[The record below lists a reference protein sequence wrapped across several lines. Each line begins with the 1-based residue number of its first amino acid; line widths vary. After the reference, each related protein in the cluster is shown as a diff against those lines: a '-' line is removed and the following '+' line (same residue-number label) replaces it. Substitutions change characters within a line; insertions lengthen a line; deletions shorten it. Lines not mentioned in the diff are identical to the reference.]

1 MPEINVR
8 NNNINHTTDD
18 NLLWLRTKE
27 IARSYRES
35 GILTERQYEEFTNMT
50 DYADA
55 MKYIR
60 DIQVPDEM
68 LGKFC
73 VAYVGQDTT
82 NFNNAPVQVLPYAY
96 VEKRESG
103 DAMARAL
110 AARIDDMSADFA
122 NSGGMVLEN
131 GTDWPLVEFTNAAT
145 CYEAFSRALSA
156 RMADLDPVKDAEKIT
171 EMKSNISQM
180 QLFVQNYDR
189 VYGLDK
195 VRQNDAPQYDRHCDE
210 LTAVVNHS
218 GLFASNIEVVKK
230 YNFTDE
236 NGNLIPQFLKNG
248 ELDKEGRAAAILDL
262 TRGDVVRRRITSFGE
277 KIDTNAIEQELN
289 EEFLFKLYEIANAD
303 KIVQMAKENP
313 EVFTEPERRNEFMRD
328 LVTQGGDISNEA
340 YNAALDENEKSAF
353 GWCARLKMKLGTA
366 AEKIGNLWDK
376 VVKKNNDVDR
386 FANVRVSRTAANLR
400 QKRREMC
407 LRILKGFASG
417 FVASVLITTIA
428 TAAAATAG
436 ISMAASVAAI
446 GIVTAIG
453 MGVVQVN
460 RWRRR
465 QQDAGLPTDIRAFL
479 ADKRLV
485 TSLGVSAIA
494 VVAMCF
500 GAGGMA
506 DAAMALGYGA
516 LALGGT
522 KNAIESYR
530 DARDSRMSVAESI
543 AWAIANAGAVVG
555 GGLTG
560 RYVANVAID
569 AYNNANPE
577 NRLFQ
582 NATDRTVEHTNTTT
596 ETRTEYTADALDNAE
611 KIARMWY
618 RDNPDILQQRVDAI
632 NAYNAEHGTNIDP
645 YRAIMING
653 DAGGQTFDNMR
664 LHVNN
669 SHIDPNVN
677 DIYSHGHH
685 RVLTDAWGRANGF
698 THEELNAAARLFNP
712 DGSVNANGMNVVS
725 RLDGMVGESNTV
737 GYVDGRPVQT
747 DGYFK
752 PNDAAGWTT
761 YTDGRPAMV
770 ENTYE
775 TTETTYENVTDYTRA
790 RGDGMAAYGNY
801 NPRERRTKLRDRIGT
816 FWDRINN
823 EPPRR
828 DEPVTGKDDN
838 PFTPVAIEKPV
849 LEPVLEDKPLDEVIA
864 DDAPVTENPD
874 VNFDDVFVAPV
885 DAERDDEKPK
895 NNPFDLSPV
904 APIVK
909 EENREDVYTLDPE
922 NEPVIEPVLDDN
934 EKPVAVA
941 DDKILAL
948 TRPQAKSWKDLNE
961 RLKKV
966 RAKLDKGPQGSKAAK
981 LRAEES
987 KLTYL
992 INKLCNQVGHYDY
1005 AAIDRASKEALLRE
1019 DLNQK
1024 AALIEAGPGENA
1036 TKWDELDWRSEIAQ
1050 LDYKI
1055 QKKIEKFGEGIEAN
1069 ARADESR
1076 LLFPTPVPGIQR
1088 QKKNARG
1095 DMKLPSENEL
1105 HPHISEVIA
1114 EQSIAPVKVEQTEH
1128 KPTRAERRA
1137 AREAEKAKRKDA
1149 RRAEYEK
1156 MAASMP
1162 QKVERFN
1169 LVAALKRAIAKEVKN
1184 DRPERAYFVP
1194 ESLEKLVA
1202 NANLISEPI
1211 TTIRGI
1217 PVRLV
1222 DLGGNGNPIT
1232 QNREH
1237 PMVVVEMIQ
1246 TVVRDGL
1253 KDTDLIR
1260 VPFYLATG
1268 LENRAWRPTGHWYPL
1283 SNVQSNGDILVEE
1296 NYNTP
1301 ELLHIAAALD
1311 ERIGDIRNWRDDAL
1325 TQKRELAGRTGFVG
1339 GADAMQH
1346 VNPDK
1351 VKDMVCETIYDNH
1364 ALYNYSKSRAAVA
1377 HDWMENALA
1386 HIQSV
1391 DWAEHKRRIGAGI
1404 KKIGKRALSRFGFG
1418 NEDYEDEYEH

>member
-1 MPEINVR
+1 MPENNIR
-8 NNNINHTTDD
+8 NNSNIRRTTDD
-18 NLLWLRTKE
+18 NLVALAKN
-27 IARSYRES
+27 IARAYREI
-35 GILTERQYEEFTNMT
+35 GVLTEREYNAAMRANNLDAINDVIGDIPNMESEL
-50 DYADA
+50 
-55 MKYIR
+55 R
-60 DIQVPDEM
+60 
-68 LGKFC
+68 LRFC
-73 VAYVGQDTT
+73 KSFVGNDTE
-82 NFNNAPVQVLPYAY
+82 NFNGATPAILTYAY
-96 VEKRESG
+96 
-103 DAMARAL
+103 MATRDEDTPMAHAL

-122 NSGGMVLEN
+122 NSGGMVLET
-131 GTDWPLVEFTNAAT
+131 GTKWPLVDITNIADV
-145 CYEAFSRALSA
+145 YEGFSDALNA
-156 RMADLDPVKDAEKIT
+156 RIADLDAGADAEKIAQ
-171 EMKSNISQM
+171 MKSNLAQM
-180 QLFVQNYDR
+180 ETVIADYDR
-189 VYGLDK
+189 VWGLDK
-195 VRQNDAPQYDRHCDE
+195 VHDTEALEYGKRWDKLNDALNR
-210 LTAVVNHS
+210 A
-218 GLFASNIEVVKK
+218 GLFAATKDAVKK

-236 NGNLIPQFLKNG
+236 HGDVIPQILENG
-248 ELDKEGRAAAILDL
+248 ELDQEGRAAAILDL
-262 TRGDVVRRRITSFGE
+262 ARGDIARRRISTANKKLDANE
-277 KIDTNAIEQELN
+277 IEQELN
-289 EEFLFKLYEIANAD
+289 DEFLFKLYETANAD
-303 KIVQMAKENP
+303 KIVKMTQENP
-313 EVFTEPERRNEFMRD
+313 EVFTDPQRRNDFVREMMS
-328 LVTQGGDISNEA
+328 QGGDISDTA
-340 YNAALDENEKSAF
+340 YNAVLDSNANAVA
-353 GWCARLKMKLGTA
+353 GWAARLKAKLGTA
-366 AEKIGNLWDK
+366 ADNVGGLWNKIFN
-376 VVKKNNDVDR
+376 KNHDVDR
-386 FANVRVSRTAANLR
+386 LNNVRIAPQTIDKR
-400 QKRREMC
+400 QKRIELFKRV
-407 LRILKGFASG
+407 LKGFASG
-417 FVASVLITTIA
+417 FVASMIITTIA

-506 DAAMALGYGA
+506 DTAMALGYGA

-611 KIARMWY
+611 RIARMWY

-823 EPPRR
+823 ETPRR

-849 LEPVLEDKPLDEVIA
+849 LEPVLEDKPLDEVI
-864 DDAPVTENPD
+864 VK
-874 VNFDDVFVAPV
+874 FDDVFVAPV
-885 DAERDDEKPK
+885 DADNAERDDEKPK

-909 EENREDVYTLDPE
+909 EENRDDVYTLDPE

-1095 DMKLPSENEL
+1095 DVKLPSENEL

-1137 AREAEKAKRKDA
+1137 ARNTARQERKDA
-1149 RRAEYEK
+1149 RRAEYQRL
-1156 MAASMP
+1156 AATMP

-1237 PMVVVEMIQ
+1237 PMVVVEIIQ

-1351 VKDMVCETIYDNH
+1351 VKDMVCETVYDNH
-1364 ALYNYSKSRAAVA
+1364 ALYSYNEDHTRVA
-1377 HDWMENALA
+1377 RDWMENALA